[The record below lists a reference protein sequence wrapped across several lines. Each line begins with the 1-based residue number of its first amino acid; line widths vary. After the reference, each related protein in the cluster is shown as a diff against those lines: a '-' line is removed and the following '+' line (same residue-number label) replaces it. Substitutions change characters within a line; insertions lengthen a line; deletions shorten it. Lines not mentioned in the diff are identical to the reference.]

1 MPSWCIG
8 CSRRALLLESCYEV
22 RFGNKAVGKV
32 QLLREGLYVRI
43 ICRCVMPD
51 DEIYRLFIVQGDKRE
66 SLGVLVPEGDGLILN
81 KRIPAKRF
89 GGGVP
94 AFTVSSGCGTQM
106 GEFVPICPEEPF
118 LYIHRLKSSFLQ
130 SENGKIGI
138 RIERNPEAG

>member
-1 MPSWCIG
+1 M
-8 CSRRALLLESCYEV
+8 
-22 RFGNKAVGKV
+22 

-66 SLGVLVPEGDGLILN
+66 NLGVLVPEGDGLILN

>member
-1 MPSWCIG
+1 M
-8 CSRRALLLESCYEV
+8 ETCYEV

-89 GGGVP
+89 SDGDS
-94 AFTVSSGCGTQM
+94 AFVVSTGAGSST
-106 GEFVPICPEEPF
+106 GEFIPICPEEPF
-118 LYIHRLKSSFLQ
+118 LYIHRLKTAFLE

-138 RIERNPEAG
+138 RIQKNPEAG